1 MLLLCTT
8 NRRAALDPAF
18 TRVGRV
24 SVEIFCGKLNAE
36 KATDLI
42 HSTFTK
48 LGFAALIKEE
58 LDHELR
64 ENQAAA
70 LGQI

>member
-1 MLLLCTT
+1 
-8 NRRAALDPAF
+8 
-18 TRVGRV
+18 V